1 MGIFD
6 SLAIMSDKFVAAGA
20 ELAMTFAGDDSMWKI
35 FALAIGL
42 EIVFIAYRML
52 SDRGSWIQE
61 VVEMCIVGVLVGGAV
76 AGWGE
81 VRDLFKGADQY
92 AAKILPGAERGLTSA
107 TVVAINDA
115 LGPLLKSLLVMP
127 SLTEVLADQT
137 AAATAT
143 AARTTPESQAKP
155 TK

>member
-6 SLAIMSDKFVAAGA
+6 SLVIMSDKFVAAGA
-20 ELAMTFAGDDSMWKI
+20 ELAMVFAGDDSMWKV

-42 EIVFIAYRML
+42 ELVFIAYRML

-61 VVEMCIVGVLVGGAV
+61 VVEMCIVGVLISGAV

-81 VRDLFKGADQY
+81 VRDMFKGADQY

-107 TVVAINDA
+107 AVVSINEAIW
-115 LGPLLKSLLVMP
+115 PLMKSLLVMP
-127 SLTEVLADQT
+127 TISQT
-137 AAATAT
+137 IIGNTTAGAVEAAK
-143 AARTTPESQAKP
+143 TTK
-155 TK
+155 